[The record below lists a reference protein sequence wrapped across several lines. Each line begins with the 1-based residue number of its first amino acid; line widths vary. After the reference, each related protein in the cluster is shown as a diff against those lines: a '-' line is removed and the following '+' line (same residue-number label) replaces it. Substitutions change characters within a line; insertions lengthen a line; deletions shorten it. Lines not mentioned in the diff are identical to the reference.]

1 MQAVVDMK
9 NRSFYDALEMV
20 QQKLSGAALK
30 RKATRYVEVSW
41 IHVK

>member
-9 NRSFYDALEMV
+9 NRSFYDALEIV
-20 QQKLSGAALK
+20 QQKISGDALK
-30 RKATRYVEVSW
+30 RKASREVEVSW